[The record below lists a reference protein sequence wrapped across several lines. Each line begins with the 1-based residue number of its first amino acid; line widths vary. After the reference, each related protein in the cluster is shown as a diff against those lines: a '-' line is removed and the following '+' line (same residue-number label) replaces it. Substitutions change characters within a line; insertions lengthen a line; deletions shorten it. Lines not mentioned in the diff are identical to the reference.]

1 MCITCYARVD
11 GEYYCH
17 GCSWQCCG
25 EQCECGA
32 RDEVTRAQ
40 CAVLAERNVFAE
52 WSSVE
57 EATLS
62 MDFLGPHRLLLAI
75 QQQPGLRHLLSLD
88 MQNQVELQTKV
99 HTFVITEKAPTRSF
113 S

>member
-40 CAVLAERNVFAE
+40 CAVLADRNVFAE

-62 MDFLGPHRLLLAI
+62 MDFIGPHRLLLAI
-75 QQQPGLRHLLSLD
+75 QHQPGLRHLLSLD
-88 MQNQVELQTKV
+88 MQNQVVESAYYRF
-99 HTFVITEKAPTRSF
+99 HI
-113 S
+113 